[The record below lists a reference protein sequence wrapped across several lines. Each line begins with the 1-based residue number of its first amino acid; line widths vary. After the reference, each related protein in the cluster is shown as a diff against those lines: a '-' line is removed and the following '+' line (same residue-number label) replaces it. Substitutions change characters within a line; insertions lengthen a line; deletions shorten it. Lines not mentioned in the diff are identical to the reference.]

1 MVTFFKRQ
9 WIAILALLLAAG
21 ALLLAVAPPSLER
34 SIEVY
39 REVCVDGAPG
49 EPGQP
54 GEPGEQGEQGLPG
67 EQGAEGEAGPAGVCG
82 PEGASGAVGPEG
94 PPGPAGEAGPEGPQ
108 GERGLRG
115 LTGETGPIGP
125 AGATGPEGPAA
136 AETSYTVGG
145 GTIGGSQ
152 PTFTGDPRFYGSYVR
167 NGNLVYVRVNVD
179 FDNITN
185 FGTGQYYVTVPFA
198 AKYDTTLR
206 AGYVVDDSRSNY
218 WLLAGRL
225 AAGST
230 QMTLW
235 RLSSNKDEE
244 FEHNSPVVLTT
255 TDSFHISGEYLA
267 Q

>member
-1 MVTFFKRQ
+1 MVGFFKRQ
-9 WIAILALLLAAG
+9 WIAILALVLAAG
-21 ALLLAVAPPSLER
+21 ALLLAVAPPSVER

-49 EPGQP
+49 EQ
-54 GEPGEQGEQGLPG
+54 GETGEQGEQGLTG
-67 EQGAEGEAGPAGVCG
+67 EQGLQGETGPPGICG
-82 PEGASGAVGPEG
+82 PEGASGASGPEG
-94 PPGPAGEAGPEGPQ
+94 PPGPAGDVGPAGPEGPQ

-115 LTGETGPIGP
+115 LTGDTGPIGLTGP
-125 AGATGPEGPAA
+125 AGPEGPAA
-136 AETSYTVGG
+136 PETSYTVGG
-145 GTIGGSQ
+145 GTISGTQ

-167 NGNLVYVRVNVD
+167 NGNLVYVRINVD

-225 AAGST
+225 TAGST